1 MKMFQEKS
9 KGIRFSDGVL
19 IFDRDLGKLVFR
31 DFKGYGS
38 LLDDAEWLLER
49 TPQRSWGF
57 MMRPIIKEG
66 SYGLWIGEYEPE
78 NNRVVREEVHFS
90 RGASTISKLLLR
102 YAVNKISERVI
113 NKMLNVDTLRNKLPE
128 SNIIQDFKYFIC
140 PEERLYSKCPRIEE
154 IYRAILKRSNSV
166 SRLHYSQVAE
176 IISRINKC
184 NDVIICPLTA
194 PPNAFERLF
203 TLNKVLR
210 SRRMGEINIY
220 ENVIKVFQHCPQG
233 ESF

>member
-1 MKMFQEKS
+1 MLQEKS
-9 KGIRFSDGVL
+9 KDIRFGDIIL
-19 IFDRDLGKLVFR
+19 IIDRDLGKLVFR

-57 MMRPIIKEG
+57 MIRPVIKEKG
-66 SYGLWIGEYEPE
+66 YGLWIGEYMPG
-78 NNRVVREEVHFS
+78 NNRVLREEMHFS
-90 RGASTISKLLLR
+90 RGASAISKLLLR
-102 YAVNKISERVI
+102 YSENKISERAI
-113 NKMLNVDTLRNKLPE
+113 NKILNVDTLRSKLPE

-140 PEERLYSKCPRIEE
+140 PEERLYSKCPRVEE
-154 IYRAILKRSNSV
+154 IYRAILERSGSF

-194 PPNAFERLF
+194 PPNAFERIF

-210 SRRMGEINIY
+210 SRRIGEINID
-220 ENVIKVFQHCPQG
+220 ESAIKISQQGPQG